1 MILTRKIE
9 VFVTEN
15 NIYYFENLGYDVF
28 TGEIISVPVEIL
40 QSGSNKKILCKC
52 DSCGIEKEV
61 VFKNYIRYNNE
72 WGVYFCRKCSEYK
85 RKNSLK
91 ESYGVESPIQNKE
104 IHDKIKNTIFEKYGV
119 DNIKKIKK

>member
-1 MILTRKIE
+1 MILTREIE

-15 NIYYFENLGYDVF
+15 NISYFENLGYDVF

-40 QSGSNKKILCKC
+40 QSSSNKKILCKC

-85 RKNSLK
+85 RKDSLK
-91 ESYGVESPIQNKE
+91 KSYGVESPIQNKE
-104 IHDKIKNTIFEKYGV
+104 IYDKIKNTIFKKYGV